1 MRDLHSTLSKCC
13 LWAALLCL
21 PLLVSAHRQHLS
33 WTEVAL
39 SDGKKSAEI
48 THRLHQHDSVALLR
62 SMGFDNPD
70 LDSLEHL
77 AVLAVYAARNTQLIL
92 KDGTLAEAE
101 IIGAEAEGDFVFVY
115 QELLAAME
123 PLHKVHTS
131 VFMDIN
137 PGQIN
142 RVNVLHSGNI
152 NSLKFFAGEKAQALL
167 PSQQTAPKD

>member
-1 MRDLHSTLSKCC
+1 MRDLHSTPSKCC

-115 QELLAAME
+115 QETLNQPS
-123 PLHKVHTS
+123 PLEKIATS
-131 VFMDIN
+131 IFMDIN
-137 PGQIN
+137 AEQIN
-142 RVNVLHSGNI
+142 RINILHNGNI
-152 NSLKFFAGEKAQALL
+152 SSLKFTVNNLGASKIQ
-167 PSQQTAPKD
+167 

>member
-1 MRDLHSTLSKCC
+1 MRALHSTLSKCC

-39 SDGKKSAEI
+39 SDDKRSAEI

-123 PLHKVHTS
+123 PLHKVRTS

-137 PGQIN
+137 LEQVN
-142 RVNVLHSGNI
+142 RVNVLHMGGI
-152 NSLKFFAGEKAQALL
+152 NSLQFKSTDDSRKLL
-167 PSQQTAPKD
+167 PEPSRD

>member
-1 MRDLHSTLSKCC
+1 M
-13 LWAALLCL
+13 
-21 PLLVSAHRQHLS
+21 
-33 WTEVAL
+33 AL
-39 SDGKKSAEI
+39 SDDKRSAEI

-92 KDGTLAEAE
+92 KNGTLAVAE

-115 QELLAAME
+115 QESINQPSTLKKIA
-123 PLHKVHTS
+123 TS

-137 PGQIN
+137 AEQIN
-142 RVNVLHSGNI
+142 RVNILSKEKIH
-152 NSLKFFAGEKAQALL
+152 SLKFFAGDLAQNL
-167 PSQQTAPKD
+167 APNK